1 MAVKPTKLETISKQ
15 LHRPA
20 GVNIAQLRKVTG
32 WQSHSI
38 RAALTG
44 LRKKG
49 HAIERSKSAKGE
61 TVYRIIEGTW
71 RSLPS
76 RRASVG
82 PTSPGSC
89 GSASSRRRS

>member
-1 MAVKPTKLETISKQ
+1 MAAKTTKLETIAKQ

-20 GVNIAQLRKVTG
+20 GANIAQLRRVTG

-49 HAIERSKSAKGE
+49 HAIERSKSAKGD
-61 TVYRIIEGTW
+61 TVYRIIVGT
-71 RSLPS
+71 
-76 RRASVG
+76 
-82 PTSPGSC
+82 
-89 GSASSRRRS
+89 

>member
-20 GVNIAQLRKVTG
+20 GVNIAQLQKVTG

-49 HAIERSKSAKGE
+49 LAIEPSKSAKGD
-61 TVYRIIEGTW
+61 TVYRIIVGT
-71 RSLPS
+71 
-76 RRASVG
+76 
-82 PTSPGSC
+82 
-89 GSASSRRRS
+89 

>member
-20 GVNIAQLRKVTG
+20 GVNIAQLQKVTG
-32 WQSHSI
+32 WQPHSI

-49 HAIERSKSAKGE
+49 HAIERSKSTKGN
-61 TVYRIIEGTW
+61 TVYRIIEGT
-71 RSLPS
+71 
-76 RRASVG
+76 
-82 PTSPGSC
+82 
-89 GSASSRRRS
+89 